1 MANTQEVRFS
11 QGKKNIGEAAEFPWE
26 YPVPVNPF
34 WDDIRHPTA
43 RSVLQ
48 AFAPDDDVEKPPID
62 PEGKLSSR
70 EKLELL
76 HTPLRNRLSQAEAGC
91 APDTLL
97 SADYETWYK
106 IHTAIFSAQKDLGA
120 TDAAETTVRALF
132 ENRRDKENISLL
144 QSLHWMLLERGS
156 YEEVVEQEPKVAEW
170 LDGRLGKNSP
180 QALGSRRMMAEA
192 LWWLGRT
199 AEAEAR
205 FGEIRELAES
215 MHGGPYAVY
224 RNDEVDAVESLKQR
238 LVELKA

>member
-1 MANTQEVRFS
+1 MATTQE
-11 QGKKNIGEAAEFPWE
+11 E

-34 WDDIRHPTA
+34 WDDIRYPTA
-43 RSVLQ
+43 RSILQ
-48 AFAPDDDVEKPPID
+48 AFAPDDDAEKLPID
-62 PEGKLSSR
+62 SKSKLSSH

-76 HTPLRNRLSQAEAGC
+76 HTLLRNRLSQAEASS

-106 IHTAIFSAQKDLGA
+106 IHTAIFSAQKDLGDA
-120 TDAAETTVRALF
+120 GAAETTLRTLF

-156 YEEVVEQEPKVAEW
+156 YEEVVEQEPRVVEW

-192 LWWLGRT
+192 LWRLGRT

-205 FGEIRELAES
+205 FGEIRELVQCTVVRMLS
-215 MHGGPYAVY
+215 IGMM
-224 RNDEVDAVESLKQR
+224 RWML
-238 LVELKA
+238 